1 MEFRSAREHGV
12 DRNLATDRTFRNGE
26 GVENEMSFADGTLQ
40 MGKGAALLLVT
51 LLSLGLWAAI
61 WVAAHSLGS
70 AVS

>member
-40 MGKGAALLLVT
+40 MSKGAALLLVA